1 MATRIE
7 EQIVRTSGNIQRR
20 HTLGIARPLFVDV
33 PFRFAAADGY
43 IDDIITAV
51 LGIRDWV
58 DRARNIAPLAVYTLF
73 RPVEESDPLPRSN
86 TVSERKLCGEGTP
99 SEIKIVLGWKVD
111 TRLFRIFLPEEKATE
126 WTKSIKC
133 MIKRNTVTSDH
144 LESLIGRLNHAAY
157 IVPQGRYFMNRIRH
171 LLKVCKSNGVQ
182 TIPAQVRDDMM
193 LWVTLLQRTSNEG
206 ININSITFTSPTV
219 TVISDACETGLGGF
233 TSEGKAWRYKLPKNM
248 QGCFTINLLEFI
260 ASAISIHLTITD
272 SPGPHKILALTDS
285 SSALGWLFKA
295 SFPAQKE
302 MHDKVARWLALEM
315 LNNETALYSQHIRG
329 VHNFIA
335 DSLSRDHHLPDETL
349 IDSFY
354 SLLPLQTP
362 KNFHI
367 SPLPKKITSWLASLS
382 RLATKRTDLPAH
394 RSESKLGALID
405 GAGSW
410 QALES
415 RMSGCRA
422 SGKISALTSCPRLL
436 ELVEEINT
444 VRQENPFSPEKL
456 SKPPSRMYVRPSG
469 QIYGQTQP

>member
-1 MATRIE
+1 M
-7 EQIVRTSGNIQRR
+7 
-20 HTLGIARPLFVDV
+20 
-33 PFRFAAADGY
+33 
-43 IDDIITAV
+43 
-51 LGIRDWV
+51 
-58 DRARNIAPLAVYTLF
+58 
-73 RPVEESDPLPRSN
+73 
-86 TVSERKLCGEGTP
+86 
-99 SEIKIVLGWKVD
+99 
-111 TRLFRIFLPEEKATE
+111 
-126 WTKSIKC
+126 
-133 MIKRNTVTSDH
+133 
-144 LESLIGRLNHAAY
+144 
-157 IVPQGRYFMNRIRH
+157 
-171 LLKVCKSNGVQ
+171 
-182 TIPAQVRDDMM
+182 
-193 LWVTLLQRTSNEG
+193 
-206 ININSITFTSPTV
+206 
-219 TVISDACETGLGGF
+219 
-233 TSEGKAWRYKLPKNM
+233 
-248 QGCFTINLLEFI
+248 
-260 ASAISIHLTITD
+260 
-272 SPGPHKILALTDS
+272 
-285 SSALGWLFKA
+285 
-295 SFPAQKE
+295 
-302 MHDKVARWLALEM
+302 ARWLALEM

-362 KNFHI
+362 KNFRI

-422 SGKISALTSCPRLL
+422 SGKISALTSCPLLL